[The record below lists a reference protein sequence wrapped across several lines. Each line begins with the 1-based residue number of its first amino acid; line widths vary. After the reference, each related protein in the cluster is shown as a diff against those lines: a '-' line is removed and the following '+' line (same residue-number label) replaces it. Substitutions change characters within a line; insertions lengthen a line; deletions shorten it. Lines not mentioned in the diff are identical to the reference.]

1 MPTWIIL
8 MIRSVTLTKAKRH
21 HANKQLPYPP
31 YIKETNFDVHI
42 RVFRATIWVNGE
54 MEDEDFVNLF
64 IFTLYVTQS
73 WKGVRISLQNV
84 STTFLQSW
92 NMHFANSSNLSRVM
106 NVYQCSSR
114 RSKKTTQKEGRCIM
128 NDWWNWPIVYK
139 QKWFIVFYYNI

>member
-1 MPTWIIL
+1 
-8 MIRSVTLTKAKRH
+8 
-21 HANKQLPYPP
+21 
-31 YIKETNFDVHI
+31 
-42 RVFRATIWVNGE
+42 VFRATIWVNGE